1 MTDRKDFKR
10 VVRDRARR
18 TGESYSSAL
27 RNIRSARP
35 DPAAA
40 RGWEATPGEVP
51 PVSIIR
57 AIPDVR
63 STNVDKTIGFYTEL
77 LGFDLRF
84 EHDRVAGFVS
94 ATHAGVEVTLNRDGF
109 SLPPGFTVEVDSVD
123 AVSEL
128 RDRAAAERVRV
139 IEDLDDSAHQLSVLD
154 PSGRRVTIAAARSEG
169 VGPVSG
175 DATRSISRVIPG
187 VTTNDLEATR
197 QFYVGYL
204 GFTEPRTWE
213 GMSIFRAHDSNAQLI
228 GSTTASAAPDGF
240 DLDVGT
246 IDRVE
251 RIYAAAKGAWMIQ
264 GEPQDF
270 PQQGIRCFTVFD
282 PNGLSVNVA
291 AHLGS

>member
-27 RNIRSARP
+27 RNVRSARH

-40 RGWEATPGEVP
+40 PGREATSGEVS

-63 STNVDKTIGFYTEL
+63 STNVDKTIGFYTGL

-84 EHDRVAGFVS
+84 EDDRVAGFVS
-94 ATHAGVEVTLNRDGF
+94 ATHAGVEVTLNRDDF
-109 SLPPGFTVEVDSVD
+109 SLPPGFTVEVDSLD
-123 AVSEL
+123 AISAL

-139 IEDLDDSAHQLSVLD
+139 IEDLDDTTHQLSVLD
-154 PSGRRVTIAAARSEG
+154 PSGRRVTIAAARIDAG
-169 VGPVSG
+169 TVSG

-197 QFYVGYL
+197 RFYVGYL
-204 GFTEPRTWE
+204 GFAEPKTWE
-213 GMSIFRAHDSNAQLI
+213 GVSIFRAHDSNAQLI

-251 RIYAAAKGAWMIQ
+251 RIYAAAKGAWMVQ
-264 GEPQDF
+264 AAPQDF
-270 PQQGIRCFTVFD
+270 PEHGIRCFTVFD

-291 AHLGS
+291 AHLGW